1 MYFHNFLCP
10 APKLEFFHVL
20 GIKLF
25 LTSASNVDSPKAW
38 RAPSIRKLRMLT
50 LLLQQLLFH
59 SMPNPMDTPF
69 SNAVPNNDEYVY
81 TVYLARKHKLAKNH
95 NIHESKRRERSRPSS
110 PKEQLYVVKIGLQRP
125 SSTACA
131 MALIYNGYSDPY
143 EPETKRER
151 AYMAG
156 ISSIY

>member
-1 MYFHNFLCP
+1 M
-10 APKLEFFHVL
+10 
-20 GIKLF
+20 
-25 LTSASNVDSPKAW
+25 
-38 RAPSIRKLRMLT
+38 
-50 LLLQQLLFH
+50 
-59 SMPNPMDTPF
+59 
-69 SNAVPNNDEYVY
+69 AVPLHQEATYADLTTAAASISEHAKSNGYAPFKRSSKQRRVICACDR
-81 TVYLARKHKLAKNH
+81 ARKPQTKAKNP